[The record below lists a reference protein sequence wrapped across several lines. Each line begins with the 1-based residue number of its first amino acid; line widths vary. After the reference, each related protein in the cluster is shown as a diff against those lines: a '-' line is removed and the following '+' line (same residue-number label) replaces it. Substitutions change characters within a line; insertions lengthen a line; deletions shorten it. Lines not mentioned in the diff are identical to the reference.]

1 MASGWMGS
9 LAHSIHALSHAE
21 RTNSFADSFN
31 SCFHSFVVCFS
42 FIFHYEGT
50 ANFPNRQEN
59 LEKFFSFYKDFSK
72 TLIKSTPE

>member
-1 MASGWMGS
+1 
-9 LAHSIHALSHAE
+9 
-21 RTNSFADSFN
+21 
-31 SCFHSFVVCFS
+31 VCFS

-72 TLIKSTPE
+72 TLVKSTPERVYHHRQQQRNNTKRQ